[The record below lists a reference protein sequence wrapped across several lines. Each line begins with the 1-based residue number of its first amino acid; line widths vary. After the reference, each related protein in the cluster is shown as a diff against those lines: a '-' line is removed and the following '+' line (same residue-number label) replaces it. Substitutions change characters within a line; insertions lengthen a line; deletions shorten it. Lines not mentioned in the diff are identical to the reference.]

1 MANAADS
8 PSIRAHITGRV
19 AGVLAAAGSDTTHAT
34 ANTENLITHGVVD
47 PNGSAVPAANLA
59 VLAIPTSN
67 EASVYVGTAI
77 SATQFDIRSTG
88 TAVPYNWYVF
98 IIN

>member
-1 MANAADS
+1 MAHAMDS
-8 PSIRAHITGRV
+8 PSIRALQAGRV

-34 ANTENLITHGVVD
+34 ASTENLITHGVLD
-47 PNGSAVPAANLA
+47 ADGNALPAAKLA